1 MAKPAP
7 QQSLTIGQVRIT
19 YLPDGYV
26 IFNPALVFPT
36 SNSAEWQR
44 HQYLLNENGLLVGS
58 IGSYLIQTPDR
69 TILVDTAQGPGHKQN
84 SIMTLHGGEL
94 LASLRQAGLDPT
106 DIDIVFYTHLHI
118 DHVGWTGRIIDGE
131 STMTF
136 PRARHLL
143 RQAEWRRF
151 ADPAVSR
158 RDVEQ
163 ALNLLESCVE
173 FAEDGQSIAPGV
185 VVHATSGHT
194 AGHAALLV
202 TSGHERIFIM
212 GDAFHSIIQFEYPDW
227 TDIFDSDTEL
237 ARATRLRLI
246 EELTKP
252 ATYAAAAHFADTVF
266 GHLTVQQGKVCWQ
279 PAQL

>member
-173 FAEDGQSIAPGV
+173 FAEDGQS
-185 VVHATSGHT
+185 
-194 AGHAALLV
+194 
-202 TSGHERIFIM
+202 
-212 GDAFHSIIQFEYPDW
+212 FHSIIHFEYPDW